1 MECSLPTNTS
11 TFASKRSPHSPLPKP
26 MGPKEGPTKSQF
38 HVNFNTEKSDLT
50 DRKKKYLTAKYGQHQ
65 MNLIKKRLRVEMW
78 MYEQLQALY
87 NISDDSNDVEIDL
100 DELLDIEEDI
110 GRKEW
115 LRNKI
120 IDAKQSK
127 DVVESF
133 IVELLEKAKTL

>member
-1 MECSLPTNTS
+1 MECSLPTS
-11 TFASKRSPHSPLPKP
+11 AAAFAPKRSPHPTMPKQSSHT
-26 MGPKEGPTKSQF
+26 EGQSKSLH
-38 HVNFNTEKSDLT
+38 HVNFSTEKVDLS

-78 MYEQLQALY
+78 MYEQLQELY
-87 NISDDSNDVEIDL
+87 KTSGNSDEIEIDL
-100 DELLDIEEDI
+100 DELLDMEEDF

-115 LRNKI
+115 LRSKL

-127 DVVESF
+127 DIVESF